1 MNRGVVIALG
11 GALVLAAAGGIFLVL
26 QPDSAPAPAT
36 EPDRPAVSA
45 PAAPAPTTPR
55 SSTAPRGSDRPAATE
70 PAAAATPEKP
80 RTTAT
85 IIVESDVPETTVF
98 VNRVF
103 KGEAPMRIEDLAPGT
118 YQINLS
124 PQGYEG
130 VALPVEVAAGDEK
143 TISHKFK
150 EVRLNERLAAVHKHA
165 FGSCSGTLV
174 ATPRGLAYE
183 TTHADAFL
191 VPLTSLEAFDVNYIE
206 KNLRVRVP
214 GGKTYN
220 FSDPDGNADRLYLFH
235 QTVDKA
241 RKRLLEGKRP

>member
-1 MNRGVVIALG
+1 MNRGAVILAG
-11 GALVLAAAGGIFLVL
+11 GAVALAAAGGLL
-26 QPDSAPAPAT
+26 MLAWPSEPASPET
-36 EPDRPAVSA
+36 PDRPAASA
-45 PAAPAPTTPR
+45 PASSPVATPR
-55 SSTAPRGSDRPAATE
+55 ATPARPAADRRPATDVE
-70 PAAAATPEKP
+70 PTPAAGKP
-80 RTTAT
+80 RTTASLF
-85 IIVESDVPETTVF
+85 VESDVPETTVF

-103 KGEAPMRIEDLAPGT
+103 KGEAPLRIDDLAPGS

-130 VALPVEVAAGDEK
+130 VALPVEVTAGEEK
-143 TISHKFK
+143 TLSWKFK
-150 EVRLNERLAAVHKHA
+150 EVRLNERIAAVHKHGL
-165 FGSCSGTLV
+165 GSCSGTLS

-214 GGKTYN
+214 GGKTFN

-235 QTVDKA
+235 QNVEKA
-241 RKRLLEGKRP
+241 RKRLKDGKRP